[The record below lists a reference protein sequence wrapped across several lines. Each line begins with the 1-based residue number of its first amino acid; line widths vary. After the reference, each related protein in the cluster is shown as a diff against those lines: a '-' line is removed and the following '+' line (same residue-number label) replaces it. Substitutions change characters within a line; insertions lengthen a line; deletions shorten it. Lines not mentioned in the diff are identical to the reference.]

1 MEASSSE
8 SSITSMP
15 VDHNMSDILRP
26 SFSEISVSDIDSFA
40 IHSESSEIST
50 VEPSL
55 SESNVSLAGSTI
67 TNSQQLVSP
76 QLWNGFRIIGDNID
90 KNVKPRFYR
99 MESQVRSLHY
109 YHSYALLDRID
120 LSAASDS
127 RPAKVCS

>member
-15 VDHNMSDILRP
+15 VDHNMSDVLRP

-55 SESNVSLAGSTI
+55 SESNNVSLADSTI

-76 QLWNGFRIIGDNID
+76 QLWNEFRIIGDNID
-90 KNVKPRFYR
+90 KNVKPRFYKWR
-99 MESQVRSLHY
+99 VKFIFFIITIVMLY
-109 YHSYALLDRID
+109 LTID